1 MDFNKE
7 TTLQFLVYILLA
19 LLIWTNIS
27 ACSDK
32 RFYENDVIE
41 VAEKKYN
48 ELLYDY
54 AILYD
59 SLEKL
64 DKHSQVF
71 DRIQEP
77 SRYDGALTEEIFNE
91 IDRKQSKEDYERGRS

>member
-1 MDFNKE
+1 MDFNKVS
-7 TTLQFLVYILLA
+7 TLQFIVYILLG

-32 RFYENDVIE
+32 RFYENDVVD
-41 VAEKKYN
+41 VAEEQYN

-59 SLEKL
+59 SHEKL
-64 DKHSQVF
+64 NKNSSVFGKIQSPSQ
-71 DRIQEP
+71 
-77 SRYDGALTEEIFNE
+77 YDGALREAIFYE
-91 IDRKQSKEDYERGRS
+91 IDRKQAEEDCERGR